1 VPLAVAAPARKS
13 PYGHFKEEWSLAR
26 IGLSWKANS
35 MTHESV
41 PPADNPREL
50 LTAVRDLTR
59 QVRIAQRG
67 TWFPLLVFAAI
78 TLAAIPV
85 YRYAPRHLGPCRS
98 GPQGTSV
105 CTAVIPSVLV
115 YWPIALVLAY
125 AAIAGFYVRQSR
137 RLGVGTRI
145 RPYVVVGVVLA
156 VLLATASLWRAFHPL
171 IPSSSTQIHVAPPAL
186 AFDGLVTPTA
196 AIGLALLVLAW
207 VERNRALLAYGLVY
221 LLVIVLVPASRV
233 IHSSSPWY
241 LPQLLIPAAVLLL
254 GSAGFALLR
263 PTTEPRPR

>member
-1 VPLAVAAPARKS
+1 
-13 PYGHFKEEWSLAR
+13 
-26 IGLSWKANS
+26 

-41 PPADNPREL
+41 PPADSPHEL
-50 LTAVRDLTR
+50 LSAVRDLTR

-78 TLAAIPV
+78 TLAVIPV

-105 CTAVIPSVLV
+105 CTAIIPSVLV

-137 RLGVGTRI
+137 RRGVGSRV
-145 RPYVVVGVVLA
+145 RPYVIVGVIIA
-156 VLLATASLWRAFHPL
+156 VLLAAASLWRAFHPL
-171 IPSSSTQIHVAPPAL
+171 TPSSSLQSLGLPPAHEFVYGL
-186 AFDGLVTPTA
+186 ATPAA

-207 VERNRALLAYGLVY
+207 VERNRALLAYSLVY
-221 LLVIVLVPASRV
+221 LVVVLIQANRV

-241 LPQLLIPAAVLLL
+241 FLPQLLIPAAMLLL
-254 GSAGFALLR
+254 GSAGFAVLR
-263 PTTEPRPR
+263 PTTHRNSR